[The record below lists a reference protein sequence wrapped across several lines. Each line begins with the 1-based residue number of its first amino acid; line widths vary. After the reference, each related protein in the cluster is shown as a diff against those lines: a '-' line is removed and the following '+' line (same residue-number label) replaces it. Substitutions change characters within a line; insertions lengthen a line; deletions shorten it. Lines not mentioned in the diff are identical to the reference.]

1 MYPAAIMQQPITTIV
16 LIIIVSL
23 LNSYFYRIPTTSTG
37 LAAPAPDH
45 PLEARPVSDI
55 NYRAIGATAGR
66 TLTTFCIFHSTSSF
80 PLKFN
85 FSLKLLQKIIQSAIP
100 IAFTGIKHSYP
111 LLVFQART
119 LFFWQSHCTVI
130 LAKSA
135 FHCVHHLPLKVQFS
149 YLLAL

>member
-1 MYPAAIMQQPITTIV
+1 MQQPIIAIV
-16 LIIIVSL
+16 LIIIPTL
-23 LNSYFYRIPTTSTG
+23 LNPYLDGIPAHTAG
-37 LAAPAPDH
+37 LTPAATNLA
-45 PLEARPVSDI
+45 LEARPVSDI
-55 NYRAIGATAGR
+55 NNFAVGAAAGR

-85 FSLKLLQKIIQSAIP
+85 FPLKLLQKIIQSAIP

-135 FHCVHHLPLKVQFS
+135 FHCVHHLPLKVQFTS
-149 YLLAL
+149 